1 MGISIKFSPHLLPLM
16 DNPADR
22 AFFEPGVHPKYEE
35 DHHPPPK
42 TDKLEREEQ
51 RSFANYCLLHGY
63 SMIWHGTH
71 KRSTG
76 TEGSPDFAIWVNG
89 KSLCIEF
96 KRPGATLSPDQEEWR
111 AKHEGQGCVYYVV
124 YSHAEAIQLCKEA
137 DRLI

>member
-1 MGISIKFSPHLLPLM
+1 MGIRISPHLIKLM
-16 DNPADR
+16 DPADQ
-22 AFFEPGVHPKYEE
+22 AFYQPGVHPKYED

-51 RSFANYCLLHGY
+51 RQFANYCLLHGY
-63 SMIWHGTH
+63 SMIWHSTH

-76 TEGSPDFAIWVNG
+76 TVGAPDFSIWVNR

-96 KRPGATLSPDQEEWR
+96 KRPGCNLSPDQEAWR
-111 AKHEGQGCVYYVV
+111 ATHEGQGCVYYVV
-124 YSHAEAIQLCKEA
+124 YSALEAIQLCTEA